1 MGKAFYT
8 YRQYLSLAL
17 MAASLYLARPLTS
30 NPAANRW
37 WDALA
42 FALVIAG
49 GAIRSWAMGYHLW
62 RRMKGP
68 DGERFLVTAGPYAL
82 VRNPLYLGT
91 LLISA
96 GIALMSGSWIIIAIY
111 LLVFWTGY
119 ILTILWEE
127 RRLTRQFS
135 DQYRE
140 YFSKVPRLV
149 PSFARWAHPEGTFSL
164 PAMIRCMEPVKTL
177 GFLALLVLMLWRKGG
192 FTA

>member
-8 YRQYLSLAL
+8 YRQYLSVAL
-17 MAASLYLARPLTS
+17 MAASLLLVRPLTG
-30 NPAANRW
+30 NPAVNRW
-37 WDALA
+37 CDVLA
-42 FALVIAG
+42 FVLVIAG
-49 GAIRSWAMGYHLW
+49 GMIRSWAMGYHLW

-96 GIALMSGSWIIIAIY
+96 GIALMSGSWIIIGVY

-119 ILTILWEE
+119 MLTILWEE

-135 DQYRE
+135 EQYRE
-140 YFSKVPRLV
+140 YFDQVPRLV
-149 PSFARWAHPEGTFSL
+149 PGLAVWPRPEGTFSL
-164 PAMIRCMEPVKTL
+164 PAMLRCMEPVKTL
-177 GFLALLVLMLWRKGG
+177 GFVALLVVMLWRKG
-192 FTA
+192 ALVA